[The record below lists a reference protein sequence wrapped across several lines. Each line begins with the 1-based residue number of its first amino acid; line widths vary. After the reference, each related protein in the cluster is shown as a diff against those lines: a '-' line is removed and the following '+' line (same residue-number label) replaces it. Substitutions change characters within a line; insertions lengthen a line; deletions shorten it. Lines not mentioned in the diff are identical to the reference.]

1 MKRLGELSNV
11 NLLYEVKEYVM
22 RSQRDLTEEIEDSAV
37 GCLVSF
43 ADSAWKNGVVGLEKE
58 VRHYPKDIPLFVDMM
73 LGAKCIME
81 GIKEEKLLEI
91 LVENYWSM
99 ENKGREVLARYLGI
113 IAIMKISEGISP
125 RELQNILYC
134 QLVEYNEI
142 VGVNKEW

>member
-1 MKRLGELSNV
+1 MKRLGELRNIE
-11 NLLYEVKEYVM
+11 LLYEVKEYVM
-22 RSQRDLTEEIEDSAV
+22 KTQKDITEEIEDSAI

-43 ADSAWKNGVVGLEKE
+43 ADYAWKNGIEGLEKE
-58 VRHYPKDIPLFVDMM
+58 VRHYPKDIPLFVDMI
-73 LGAKCIME
+73 LGAKCIMD
-81 GIKEEKLLEI
+81 GIKEEELLEV
-91 LVENYWSM
+91 LVKNYWSI
-99 ENKGREVLARYLGI
+99 ENQGREVLARYLGI